1 MEEFDRSMPNQ
12 TTPLFISNGRPE
24 QLSSHSSDNSGMKLL
39 SKLDGSQ
46 EIMRVVEKW
55 QNCHTLNKELTT
67 KDTTQLSARLP
78 TEV

>member
-12 TTPLFISNGRPE
+12 TSPLFISNGRPE
-24 QLSSHSSDNSGMKLL
+24 QFSSHSSDNSGMKLL
-39 SKLDGSQ
+39 KKLDGSQ
-46 EIMRVVEKW
+46 EMRVVEKL

-78 TEV
+78 AEV